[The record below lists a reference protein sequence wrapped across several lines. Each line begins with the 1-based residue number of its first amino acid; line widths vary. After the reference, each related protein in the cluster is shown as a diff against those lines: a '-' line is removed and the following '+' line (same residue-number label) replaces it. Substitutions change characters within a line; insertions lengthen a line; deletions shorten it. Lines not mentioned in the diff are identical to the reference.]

1 MDRLY
6 KSFTTGIF
14 LRMRSIQVKK
24 QSIKAGSRLAFF
36 FVGPVQIVL
45 TLIILIPI
53 LMTLVLSFQNYT
65 YGKPATFVGLK
76 NYVQIFAD
84 RNFKRALINNIV
96 FVNLVVYGELLL
108 GFGLAVFFKRKIA
121 FKKFSIAI
129 VMAPY
134 AVSTVLGALMWR
146 FLLEPDIG
154 MLNGLLRTLSLGQL
168 EWTTNPIHTF
178 GVLIFLSIWL
188 NVPFTFLT
196 LYNSLLGVSTELFE
210 AARVDGASAG
220 QVFRYIT
227 LPSIMPAILISLM
240 FRYIFA
246 FRTFD
251 IVWILIQGG
260 PFRST
265 ELLSIYL
272 YRQAFSY
279 FNFGI
284 ASAVAWIMV
293 LVTIL
298 MGAYY
303 FRVLYTRMFK
313 NES

>member
-1 MDRLY
+1 MW
-6 KSFTTGIF
+6 S
-14 LRMRSIQVKK
+14 SPVKK

-65 YGKPATFVGLK
+65 YGKPASFVGLK
-76 NYVQIFAD
+76 NYLQIFAD

-108 GFGLAVFFKRKIA
+108 GFGLAVFFKRKLA

-134 AVSTVLGALMWR
+134 AVSTVLGTLMWR

-154 MLNGLLRTLSLGQL
+154 MLNGLLRALSFGQL
-168 EWTTNPIHTF
+168 EWTTKPLHTF

-196 LYNSLLGVSTELFE
+196 LYNSLLGVPTDLFE
-210 AARVDGASAG
+210 AAKVDGASPG
-220 QVFRYIT
+220 QVFRFIT

-260 PFRST
+260 PFR
-265 ELLSIYL
+265 
-272 YRQAFSY
+272 
-279 FNFGI
+279 
-284 ASAVAWIMV
+284 
-293 LVTIL
+293 
-298 MGAYY
+298 
-303 FRVLYTRMFK
+303 
-313 NES
+313 

>member
-1 MDRLY
+1 MKRN
-6 KSFTTGIF
+6 
-14 LRMRSIQVKK
+14 SIR
-24 QSIKAGSRLAFF
+24 AGSGLAYF
-36 FVGPVQIVL
+36 FVGPVQLVL
-45 TLIILIPI
+45 TLIILLPI

-65 YGKPATFVGLK
+65 YGKSAEFVGFQ
-76 NYVQIFAD
+76 NYTRIFGD
-84 RNFKRALINNIV
+84 RNFRRALVNNIV

-108 GFGLAVFFKRKIA
+108 GFGMAVFFKRKLA
-121 FKKFSIAI
+121 FKKFAIAI

-134 AVSTVLGALMWR
+134 AVSTVLGTLMWR
-146 FLLEPDIG
+146 FMLEPDIG

-168 EWTTNPIHTF
+168 EWTTRPVHTF
-178 GVLIFLSIWL
+178 IVLILLSIWL

-196 LYNSLLGVSTELFE
+196 LYNSLLGVPGDLFE
-210 AARVDGASAG
+210 AARVDGASPS
-220 QVFRYIT
+220 QVFRFIT
-227 LPSIMPAILISLM
+227 VPSIMPAILVSLM

-265 ELLSIYL
+265 ELLSHYL

-279 FNFGI
+279 FRFGL
-284 ASAVAWIMV
+284 ASAVSWIMV

-298 MGAYY
+298 MGAWY
-303 FRVLYTRMFK
+303 FRILYLRMFRH
-313 NES
+313 ES

>member
-1 MDRLY
+1 MSV
-6 KSFTTGIF
+6 KQPS
-14 LRMRSIQVKK
+14 LRS
-24 QSIKAGSRLAFF
+24 GSRLAYF

-45 TLIILIPI
+45 TLIILLPI
-53 LMTLVLSFQNYT
+53 LMTLVLSLQRYT
-65 YGKPATFVGLK
+65 YGKPATFVGFA
-76 NYVQIFAD
+76 NYVKLFSD
-84 RNFKRALINNIV
+84 RNFIRALVNNII
-96 FVNLVVYGELLL
+96 FVNLVVYGELIL
-108 GFGLAVFFKRKIA
+108 GFGMALFFKRKMA
-121 FKKFSIAI
+121 FKKFSIAV

-134 AVSTVLGALMWR
+134 AVSTVLGTLMWR

-154 MLNGLLRTLSLGQL
+154 MLNGLLRALSLGQL
-168 EWTTNPIHTF
+168 EWTTKPVHTF
-178 GVLIFLSIWL
+178 IVLIFLSIWL

-196 LYNSLLGVSTELFE
+196 LYNSLLGVPVDLFE
-210 AARVDGASAG
+210 AARVDGASSP

-265 ELLSIYL
+265 ELLSLYL

-279 FNFGI
+279 FNFGT

-293 LVTIL
+293 MVTLL

-303 FRVLYTRMFK
+303 FRVLYRRMFK
-313 NES
+313 NEN